1 MFFKKNKYKYLV
13 VHKSMKYKHVINVIN
28 NIYCKNDIYKYE
40 NLLLDCV
47 YEINNKNNF
56 KLLLF
61 IVIYSKCCDILYFL
75 KENNVNFNLER
86 NGKNLLYYTTVLK
99 QHDKSN
105 LLISLYIKIQH
116 KFSDTYISNALEF
129 SLSSLKDIKYDNTLC
144 CNHKF
149 LLDLAYHGCDIIE
162 YKNRIDEKYKLEKLE
177 SFHKKYE
184 KELQENINSYNLWQ
198 RFKQLVYIVK
208 EKSKQHKYEPIY
220 LVFSIDLII
229 DKIKCYL

>member
-1 MFFKKNKYKYLV
+1 MIFFKKNKYKYLA

-28 NIYCKNDIYKYE
+28 NIYCTNDIYKYK

-61 IVIYSKCCDILYFL
+61 IVIYSRCSDIFYFL
-75 KENNVNFNLER
+75 KNNNVNFNLER

-105 LLISLYIKIQH
+105 LLLSLYIKIQH
-116 KFSDTYISNALEF
+116 KFSDKYISNALEF
-129 SLSSLKDIKYDNTLC
+129 SLSSLKDIKYDNILC

-149 LLDLAYHGCDIIE
+149 LLDLAYHGCDIME
-162 YKNRIDEKYKLEKLE
+162 YKNRIEEKYKLERLE

-184 KELQENINSYNLWQ
+184 KELEKNINSYNLWQ
-198 RFKQLVYIVK
+198 RFKQLVYIVR
-208 EKSKQHKYEPIY
+208 EKSKQHKYEPLY
-220 LVFSIDLII
+220 LVFSIDLIV
-229 DKIKCYL
+229 